1 MTGFPVTA
9 DNSIKSHR
17 RAISAFLLLFALPIL
32 LSVINITFAENWKIH
47 FFPAAVIL
55 AAIIFGPAGGIVAGI
70 SGSLYTALFLGNPYV
85 IVGNALFGAMAAL
98 FYKKTGKIVLSTLLA
113 YLIQLP
119 WLVLTD
125 YYLAHMTADFIARL
139 VIVLLLGNI
148 FWATLIQKG
157 IKPLRNFCEQ
167 TV

>member
-1 MTGFPVTA
+1 
-9 DNSIKSHR
+9 
-17 RAISAFLLLFALPIL
+17 
-32 LSVINITFAENWKIH
+32 
-47 FFPAAVIL
+47 
-55 AAIIFGPAGGIVAGI
+55 
-70 SGSLYTALFLGNPYV
+70 
-85 IVGNALFGAMAAL
+85 
-98 FYKKTGKIVLSTLLA
+98 LA

-148 FWATLIQKG
+148 FWATLIQMG